1 MDDSNA
7 HLLLNISS
15 STHHQQPSPEIYE
28 DVTLLDNH
36 EDKKLKSIN
45 ENHYSDDPTN
55 KNDYYY
61 IKIQGDDDGVEP
73 NETIIEDSIKTPIL
87 NKKLPLNNE
96 ISTSTPNNNTI
107 DCEDYYKIPN
117 NTPIKE
123 T

>member
-1 MDDSNA
+1 MDNSNA
-7 HLLLNISS
+7 HLLSNTSIIQ
-15 STHHQQPSPEIYE
+15 HQSVEIYE
-28 DVTLLDNH
+28 DITLLDNH
-36 EDKKLKSIN
+36 ENKKLKSIN

-55 KNDYYY
+55 NNDYYY
-61 IKIQGDDDGVEP
+61 IKITSDDDLLQQD
-73 NETIIEDSIKTPIL
+73 ETIIEESNIGTPIV

-96 ISTSTPNNNTI
+96 ISTSPPNKNN